1 MAWLMDFVRR
11 AEWIFWSFVA
21 FIVFITATVI
31 ILDRGYIWP
40 LFDFGD
46 WLLYLGILL
55 MAAGYS
61 LRRYAIWVLGRAF
74 SNILCIKEGQTLTCT
89 GLYARVRHPAYTG
102 TLVAVAGIPFIFSSP
117 IGLLP
122 ISLAVAAVLYRIK
135 VEERMLTEKFG
146 QEYAEYVNRTKML
159 VPGLL

>member
-11 AEWIFWSFVA
+11 AEWIFWTFVA
-21 FIVFITATVI
+21 FIVILTSAVI
-31 ILDRGYIWP
+31 IHDRGYIWP
-40 LFDFGD
+40 LFDLGD

-55 MAAGYS
+55 MVVGYS

-89 GLYARVRHPAYTG
+89 GIYEKVRHPAYTG

-122 ISLAVAAVLYRIK
+122 ISLAVAAVLYRIR

-146 QEYAEYVNRTKML
+146 QEYVDYAKRTKML
-159 VPGLL
+159 VPRLL